1 MSSTASADV
10 KNKGKDIPDDDPE
23 LQKIWDE
30 LDKVTGDDLRKRYA
44 EFAKKYPQQ
53 LGGGKFLDEID
64 QQPEAEKPL
73 EVPKEGRVKE
83 WGANTDPSKWKVI
96 SMKRPKDKFKVVD
109 ENDKNVA
116 DQFTSKENAEYFIKY
131 YIETH
136 AVPTDNPG
144 TKPDVPA
151 EPEKPEKPEE
161 KPEEPEP
168 EKPEKPTEKYAF
180 PVPAG
185 FEAIGEFSTAFKHWG
200 RHETNYASGGAG
212 PSERWDNT
220 ELPDTLN
227 VLAGYEF
234 KIGPEHGE
242 RGSDNVD
249 LKMRSNSHNNKS
261 GGWRISF
268 IEWEEDGSSGGA
280 GVGSE
285 YPHPTTSHLKFNVQG
300 EDAKVDNIKDGQWHG
315 FLTCCYNDKQG
326 VPTINLWY
334 NATATGKA
342 EDYTLLGI
350 SKDTG
355 NMKPGPVADKI
366 DIKGGKPQSL
376 QIRMDEVPNAT
387 IRNAFAVECK
397 GPD

>member
-1 MSSTASADV
+1 MATAEV

-83 WGANTDPSKWKVI
+83 WGANTDPSKWKII
-96 SMKRPKDKFKVVD
+96 SMKRPKDKFKIVD

-116 DQFTSKENAEYFIKY
+116 DQFTTKENAEYFIKY

-144 TKPDVPA
+144 TKPDVP
-151 EPEKPEKPEE
+151 EPQKPEKPEE

-180 PVPAG
+180 PVPEG
-185 FEAIGEFSTAFKHWG
+185 YEVVGEFSTGFKHWG
-200 RHETNYASGGAG
+200 RHETNYASGGSG
-212 PSERWDNT
+212 PSERWDNKD
-220 ELPDTLN
+220 LPDALN
-227 VLAGYEF
+227 VLGGYEF
-234 KIGPEHGE
+234 NLGTEHGE

-249 LKMRSNSHNNKS
+249 FKMRSDSHNNKS
-261 GGWRISF
+261 GGWLIPY
-268 IEWEEDGSSGGA
+268 IEWEEDGTSEGGA
-280 GVGSE
+280 GIGKE
-285 YPHPTTSHLKFNVQG
+285 YPHPTTSHLQFNIEG
-300 EDAKVDNIKDGQWHG
+300 KDAKVKNMLDGQWHG
-315 FLTCCYNDKQG
+315 FLTTCYNNKEG
-326 VPTINLWY
+326 IPTVHLWY
-334 NATATGKA
+334 NEKATGKM
-342 EDYTLLGI
+342 EDYVLLGT
-350 SKDTG
+350 SQD
-355 NMKPGPVADKI
+355 NVMKPGPAAKEI
-366 DIKGGKPQSL
+366 DIKGGNPQSL
-376 QIRMDEVPNAT
+376 QIRMDEVPKGQ
-387 IRNAFAVECK
+387 IRNAFACEIK
-397 GPD
+397 APD